1 MKKLLFCAL
10 VLLLFSCKT
19 LETHIENIDNYEPL
33 EMAVPNN
40 ALVVFGKS
48 GIRIQSETLDRDFQ
62 KKTLVMGE
70 YSLVET
76 GEIAV
81 YVNVPPKGESGTYR
95 SSVGGNYRFY
105 KGESCLRQFDIVT
118 DWEHKAQGALT
129 GKGALLR
136 RNAPGDSCFAGISS
150 LFHAF
155 FSIRPLFAPVQAPK
169 NRKTAQIF
177 PKRTIALAER

>member
-1 MKKLLFCAL
+1 LEAALPVSGQNSLPLLRAEN
-10 VLLLFSCKT
+10 VSIGMNKT
-19 LETHIENIDNYEPL
+19 LNQESNVTRPS
-33 EMAVPNN
+33 MAGT
-40 ALVVFGKS
+40 ALYIP
-48 GIRIQSETLDRDFQ
+48 IR
-62 KKTLVMGE
+62 
-70 YSLVET
+70 T
-76 GEIAV
+76 GPV
-81 YVNVPPKGESGTYR
+81 RVPPKGESGTYR

-169 NRKTAQIF
+169 NRKIAQIF
-177 PKRTIALAER
+177 PKRAIALAER